1 MRRKHRR
8 NFAYKY
14 LCILEYT
21 YGTLCDENCAY
32 SGIHWSS
39 AGAIFSQ
46 NIDHVRNFTVNV
58 LSLSCS
64 IIRFRYFANKITQ
77 TSISRLIHRQ
87 MSFSPL
93 FEEGNSTCSKSEG
106 DSAEQAVARGAG
118 GY

>member
-1 MRRKHRR
+1 M
-8 NFAYKY
+8 
-14 LCILEYT
+14 CIPQYT
-21 YGTLCDENCAY
+21 YGILRNENCAY

-39 AGAIFSQ
+39 AGATFYQ
-46 NIDHVRNFTVNV
+46 NSDHVRNFTVNV
-58 LSLSCS
+58 LYLSCS

-87 MSFSPL
+87 MNFSPL

-106 DSAEQAVARGAG
+106 DSAEQAAARGAG